1 MFDYFYNESLRKLVL
16 GVGNLFNNIYVG
28 KFDNGI
34 LKEKNRVPLTYSPK
48 EKFIRRIQETS
59 SITPGVRAEITLP
72 RMGFEMIGLNYDPA
86 RKLNKLR
93 ITSDSPNQETGNH
106 RFNYSEVPYMV
117 NFGLYVFTRD
127 VDENLQIVEQ
137 IVSNFTPE
145 FIFQMNFN
153 TLNKKVNVP
162 LVITGTSTN
171 EIYEGDFSERRA
183 VTTTFSFMAKTYVY
197 TRERTGPVITTATD
211 SIFFGG
217 ETGAFEGSQKVG
229 GGSWGTSGG
238 TAGLTASYQDFL

>member
-1 MFDYFYNESLRKLVL
+1 MFKYFYNEALRKLVL
-16 GVGNLFNNIYVG
+16 GVGNLFNNVYVG
-28 KFDNGI
+28 KYDNGT

-86 RKLNKLR
+86 RKVNKLR
-93 ITSDSPNQETGNH
+93 ITSDYPPDENNNH
-106 RFNYSEVPYMV
+106 TFNYSEVPYMV

-127 VDENLQIVEQ
+127 IDENLQIVEQ
-137 IVSNFTPE
+137 IASNFTPE

-153 TLNKKVNVP
+153 TINRKVNVP

-171 EIYEGDFSERRA
+171 EIYEGDFNERRA
-183 VTTTFSFMAKTYVY
+183 VTTTFSFMAKTYIY
-197 TRERTGPVITTATD
+197 GRERTGPVISTATD
-211 SIFFGG
+211 SIFLGG
-217 ETGAFEGSQKVG
+217 ETGAFQGSEEVG
-229 GGSWGTSGG
+229 EGSWGISGG
-238 TAGLTASYQDFL
+238 AANDTPENTDIM